1 MTKKYFLGAIN
12 VSILIAQVILLAI
25 GISTIGF
32 YNKTKNIIIISSL
45 LIISIILIYLY
56 FAKNYK
62 KYNAGVFIT
71 LMLNI
76 VLAYQIINLNNT
88 YSYLSNILNKKYEYV
103 TYNLYVQKANTKYNS
118 VNKLENKKIG
128 LLKTNKENIKS
139 ILNKKV
145 KIEYIEYNNIDEI
158 SNGIK
163 NGEIQGFIIDKET
176 KEELNKNEI
185 SSKIRSIYENRV
197 KKAI

>member
-1 MTKKYFLGAIN
+1 M
-12 VSILIAQVILLAI
+12 
-25 GISTIGF
+25 
-32 YNKTKNIIIISSL
+32 
-45 LIISIILIYLY
+45 
-56 FAKNYK
+56 
-62 KYNAGVFIT
+62 
-71 LMLNI
+71 
-76 VLAYQIINLNNT
+76 LAYQIMNLNNT

-197 KKAI
+197 KKSI

>member
-62 KYNAGVFIT
+62 KYNTGVFIT

-197 KKAI
+197 KKSI